1 MMRDKPFDL
10 AFQPIGR
17 PLRYGLGGF
26 ASRFGF
32 GPKVIGANVRARFY
46 IFNCSLVI
54 FVIFV
59 LLLSGF
65 CPVSVRFLS
74 DLLSGLL
81 SGLVCVGVIF
91 AIIANSYDSSTLSG
105 FASDHLFGLESG

>member
-1 MMRDKPFDL
+1 MAL
-10 AFQPIGR
+10 AVLLP
-17 PLRYGLGGF
+17 GLGSGQKSSGQTF
-26 ASRFGF
+26 ARGSIYLIV
-32 GPKVIGANVRARFY
+32 P
-46 IFNCSLVI
+46 
-54 FVIFV
+54 
-59 LLLSGF
+59 LLSLLSLF
-65 CPVSVRFLS
+65 FCCPVSVRFLS